1 MKYCI
6 GCGKEIETDADFCPE
21 CVTRRAAGEINTAPK
36 ATCRAEESAP
46 SMWTFFGFML
56 LFAIPIVGFV
66 AALVMS
72 FSLKSK
78 TLKNY
83 SRASVVYSV
92 VISVISVL
100 LCIYVIIN
108 VITTGVGDISDE
120 FYHDGRYYDYDKS
133 FTLPFDGMYDDR
145 L

>member
-6 GCGKEIETDADFCPE
+6 GCGKMIETDADFCPE
-21 CVTRRAAGEINTAPK
+21 CEARRAAGEMNTAPK
-36 ATCRAEESAP
+36 ATCPMEEKAP
-46 SMWTFFGFML
+46 SMWVFFGFML
-56 LFAIPIVGFV
+56 LFAIPIVGFI

-92 VISVISVL
+92 VVSVISIL
-100 LCIYVIIN
+100 LTVFAIGNII
-108 VITTGVGDISDE
+108 TGIGNIADE
-120 FYHDGRYYDYDKS
+120 FYYDGRYYDYDKS